1 MSIEKS
7 SVRAT
12 GSNDEIY
19 NRIFSELP
27 PLGSPEYMAVL
38 ENASMSELPAQ
49 VLARAFR
56 QLAFSGSEI
65 AADVTLARLVSSK
78 KYDYLSAVRHLA
90 WQMVAREQ
98 YRYDSED
105 LIQEAIA
112 EIVKTLPTPRGE
124 LAEKAWVLFTKQR
137 FQDGWRNL
145 NGRRGEKLRGKRVEP
160 TTDEETGEV
169 FDPAE
174 ETDGQSAPWH
184 ARVEPSKVP
193 WLENFIRKTAG
204 EISDPIIRHV
214 AEDQFGNDPS
224 PISAGKSAGGKPP
237 LTEQLGLSRFQVSR
251 ALKSAKARLA
261 AALMAQ
267 KEKEI
272 ETDWLRQFLKD

>member
-1 MSIEKS
+1 MNLEKT
-7 SVRAT
+7 SVRAR

-19 NRIFSELP
+19 SRIFSELP
-27 PLGSPEYMAVL
+27 PLGSPEYLVLL
-38 ENASMSELPAQ
+38 ENASATELPAQ

-65 AADVTLARLVSSK
+65 AADATLTRLVSSN
-78 KYDYLSAVRHLA
+78 KYDYLSAVRYLA
-90 WQMVAREQ
+90 WQMTAKEQ

-105 LIQEAIA
+105 LIQEAIS
-112 EIVKTLPTPRGE
+112 EIVKILPTPRGE

-145 NGRRGEKLRGKRVEP
+145 NGRRGEKLRGKRVEA
-160 TTDEETGEV
+160 TTNDETGEV

-214 AEDQFGNDPS
+214 AEDQFGDDPS
-224 PISAGKSAGGKPP
+224 PISAGKSGGGKSP

-261 AALMAQ
+261 AALMTQ
-267 KEKEI
+267 KEQEI